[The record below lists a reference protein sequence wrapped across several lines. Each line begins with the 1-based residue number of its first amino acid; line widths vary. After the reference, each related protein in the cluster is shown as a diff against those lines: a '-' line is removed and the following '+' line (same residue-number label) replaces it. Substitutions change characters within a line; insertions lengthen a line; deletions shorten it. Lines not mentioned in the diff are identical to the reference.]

1 MDAALPRQRE
11 DEHAPAAVRLRH
23 TVRRW
28 SRGGAELFRYAA
40 VGIVCTIL
48 YSTLFWLFHGLGSVR
63 SNVLSSAVSTVVGTE
78 LHRRVTFRRS
88 QRVGFFTAQWQSFGL
103 ALLGLAATS
112 AVLAGVDALFGHSTT
127 WEQLLLVNGTSALI
141 GIARYLAMSRLVF

>member
-1 MDAALPRQRE
+1 MDAALSGRR
-11 DEHAPAAVRLRH
+11 DGDAPAAVRLGR
-23 TVRRW
+23 TVRRC

-48 YSTLFWLFHGLGSVR
+48 YSTLFWLFHGIGSVR

-88 QRVGFFTAQWQSFGL
+88 ERIRFFTAQWQSFGL
-103 ALLGLAATS
+103 ALLGLVATS
-112 AVLAGVDALFGHSTT
+112 VVLAVAEQVFGRSDT
-127 WEQLLLVNGTSALI
+127 WQQLLLINGTGALI
-141 GIARYLAMSRLVF
+141 GVARYLAMSHLVF

>member
-1 MDAALPRQRE
+1 MNAALPRQR
-11 DEHAPAAVRLRH
+11 DDDAPAAVRLRR
-23 TVRRW
+23 TLRRW

-40 VGIVCTIL
+40 VGIFCTIL
-48 YSTLFWLFHGLGSVR
+48 YSTLFWAFHGLGSVR

-112 AVLAGVDALFGHSTT
+112 AVLAGADALFGHSTT
-127 WEQLLLVNGTSALI
+127 WQQLLLVNGTSALI
-141 GIARYLAMSRLVF
+141 GVARYVAMRNLVF